1 MLSVT
6 PSSLSVA
13 DIESVSPALARFG
26 REAITDDLWKRDALS
41 IRDRSIVTLVILIAR
56 NQPAE
61 LLHYAGVALDS
72 GVTPAEVS
80 EIITHL
86 AFYSGWP
93 NAMSAIA
100 VTKNVFQARGIG
112 ADQLGEASPVLL
124 PLNQAAEQQRSATV
138 GKNVSPISPGLVRFT
153 ADPLFL
159 NLWQRPALQPRDR
172 SLVTVSALIASGQS
186 AQISYHL
193 NRAMDNGLTAEE
205 AGEIITKAA
214 FYAGWPNAF
223 SAVPVVVKCCGI
235 AQQNRHNPQRV
246 RISGFTSPAVSYAR
260 RVSAGYRQRP
270 GKVLRHFGG
279 FFPPA
284 AMP

>member
-1 MLSVT
+1 MKKVLAAAAISLVLADVAFAEEKRGEFMLKVT
-6 PSSLSVA
+6 PSALSVA

-41 IRDRSIVTLVILIAR
+41 LRDRSIVTVAILIAR

-61 LLHYAGVALDS
+61 LGHYVGVALDS

-93 NAMSAIA
+93 NAMAAIA
-100 VTKNVFQARGIG
+100 ATKSVFHERGVS
-112 ADQLGEASPVLL
+112 AEQLAEASPALL
-124 PLNQAAEQQRSATV
+124 PLNQEVEKQRAETV
-138 GKNVSPISPGLVRFT
+138 EKNVGPVSPGLVKFT
-153 ADPLFL
+153 AEPLFL
-159 NLWQRPALQPRDR
+159 DLWQRPALAPRDR

-186 AQISYHL
+186 AQIGYHL

-205 AGEIITKAA
+205 AGEIVTQAA

-223 SAVPVVVKCCGI
+223 SAAPVVGE
-235 AQQNRHNPQRV
+235 
-246 RISGFTSPAVSYAR
+246 
-260 RVSAGYRQRP
+260 
-270 GKVLRHFGG
+270 VLRAR
-279 FFPPA
+279 A
-284 AMP
+284 AKEG